1 MNERPLVESLGDA
14 KLSPYRQYLSMFV
27 GKESLG
33 ALAKYELY
41 TSVLG
46 RLPGAIGYFVRG
58 KCYPGLLGS
67 VGRGTVFG
75 SGGVLRCPGRIHL
88 GRGVM
93 IDDCVVLDAKGPG
106 SSIVLGDQILLGRN
120 SILSCNDSSMAIG
133 NFVSIGPFC
142 FLVSRSH
149 LTIGSNVA
157 IGAGTYMLGGGHAHD
172 DPDVPVIQQARTSK
186 GISVEDGAWIGIGAK
201 ILDGVTIG
209 ENSIVGAGAVVSKDV
224 PPWTVVLGNPARVVE
239 KRKQVNGA

>member
-14 KLSPYRQYLSMFV
+14 TLSPYRQYLSIFV
-27 GKESLG
+27 GKESLV

-41 TSVLG
+41 TGFLG
-46 RLPGAIGYFVRG
+46 RLPGAIGYYMRG

-75 SGGVLRCPGRIHL
+75 SGGVLRCPGRIRL
-88 GRGVM
+88 GQGVM
-93 IDDCVVLDAKGPG
+93 IDDSVVLDAKGPS

-120 SILSCNDSSMAIG
+120 SILSCNDSAISIG

-157 IGAGTYMLGGGHAHD
+157 IGAGTYMLGGGHAYD
-172 DPDVPVIQQARTSK
+172 DPDTPVIHQARVSK
-186 GISVEDGAWIGIGAK
+186 GIVVEDGAWIGIGAK

-209 ENSIVGAGAVVSKDV
+209 QNSIVGAGAVVSKDV
-224 PPWTVVLGNPARVVE
+224 LPWTVVLGNPARVVE
-239 KRKQVNGA
+239 KRKQVKEG